1 MASTSTEH
9 VETDERDVLGA
20 IRAFIR
26 TFESFDVDA
35 MVAAWDD
42 KAEQIVYQPEERA
55 VPMFSI
61 AEVREYASTLPTF
74 FVKAT
79 DVSMIDK
86 KVLVVGGA
94 TAHVY
99 LRLSCDIELT
109 SGRHINGQLR
119 QSFMLTK
126 RDGAWRLVHYHES
139 RQSDFDLPAD

>member
-1 MASTSTEH
+1 MPSTSTEP
-9 VETDERDVLGA
+9 VATDERDVLRA

-26 TFESFDVDA
+26 TFENFDVEA

-55 VPMFSI
+55 APMFSI
-61 AEVREYASTLPTF
+61 AEVREYARTLPDF

-79 DVSMIDK
+79 DVSLIDK
-86 KVLVVGGA
+86 KVLVMGGA

-99 LRLSCDIELT
+99 IRLSCSIELT

-126 RDGAWRLVHYHES
+126 RDETWRLVHYHES
-139 RQSDFDLPAD
+139 RQSDFD